1 MTSLRDRLR
10 ASTAF
15 RHERADRAYSSLDL
29 RRTDGLRTFL
39 RAQLWVLDSIRC
51 CSGPHAAE
59 AEDLRSRMAQSLR
72 RDLRV
77 LDSTPAVV
85 SGQCRLNATA
95 MLYLLLGSSL
105 GTQIL
110 RRRWQEA
117 ADPAVAAAGQYLG
130 LCVPQKAWGRLCEEL
145 ARLGAEGAE
154 ADRIVH
160 DASRIFDLHLGA
172 LAGFARLAEGAL
184 DV

>member
-10 ASTAF
+10 ASTAP
-15 RHERADRAYSSLDL
+15 RHERVDRAYSSLDL
-29 RRTDGLRTFL
+29 RRTDDLRTFF

-51 CSGPHAAE
+51 CPGPHAAE
-59 AEDLRSRMAQSLR
+59 ADDLRSRLAQSLR

-77 LDSTPAVV
+77 LDSPPAVTFEQ
-85 SGQCRLNATA
+85 SGLHATA

-105 GTQIL
+105 GTQVL

-117 ADPAVAAAGQYLG
+117 TDPAVAAAGQYLG
-130 LCVPQKAWGRLCEEL
+130 LTVPRIEWRRLCEEL
-145 ARLGAEGAE
+145 ARTKADGAE

-160 DASRIFDLHLGA
+160 DASRMFDLHLGA
-172 LAGFARLAEGAL
+172 LAGFARLPEGAL
-184 DV
+184 HV